1 MTISI
6 NPDELVADTIV
17 AAELCQQPNT
27 LTAWR
32 NQGRGP
38 PFIKVGRKVFYRR
51 CDVASWLAAQRREPK
66 SVATRR
72 A

>member
-1 MTISI
+1 VTSI
-6 NPDELVADTIV
+6 AIDPEELVADTIV

-32 NQGRGP
+32 HQGRGP

-51 CDVASWLAAQRREPK
+51 SDVASWLAGQRRDP
-66 SVATRR
+66 VATRR
-72 A
+72 L